1 MAVKSEGS
9 TNIIRCSMSVLLFPE
24 QVDVLHVA
32 EANDRADAENIFF
45 FQNNISMFA
54 EIWPI

>member
-24 QVDVLHVA
+24 QADVLHVA

-45 FQNNISMFA
+45 FKI
-54 EIWPI
+54 I